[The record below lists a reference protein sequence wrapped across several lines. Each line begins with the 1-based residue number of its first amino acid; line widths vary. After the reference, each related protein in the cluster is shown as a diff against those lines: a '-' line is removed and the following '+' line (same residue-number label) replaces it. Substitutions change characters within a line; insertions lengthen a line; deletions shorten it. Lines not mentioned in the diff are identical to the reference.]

1 MGVRTKGKEFD
12 KSTATGTRRDH
23 MIEEQGM
30 GEMFK
35 ELTPMQKAIGKLI
48 GKILNKDTR
57 SYEQIEEA
65 FTWFE
70 VEHNE
75 GKQLGYPEKIMVI
88 MQAAGTLGGDQR
100 IYNLIRKMYLTVANR
115 S

>member
-1 MGVRTKGKEFD
+1 MKGKEKFD
-12 KSTATGTRRDH
+12 KSVATGTHRDH
-23 MIEEQGM
+23 LIEEQGM
-30 GEMFK
+30 EEMFK
-35 ELTPMQKAIGKLI
+35 DLTPKQKALGKLI

-57 SYEQIEEA
+57 TFEQIEAA
-65 FTWFE
+65 FVWFE
-70 VEHNE
+70 TEHNE
-75 GKQLGYPEKIMVI
+75 SKQLTYPEKILVL

>member
-1 MGVRTKGKEFD
+1 MAVFD

-23 MIEEQGM
+23 LVEEQGM

-35 ELTPMQKAIGKLI
+35 ELTPRQKSLGILI

-57 SYEQIEEA
+57 TFEQIEDIFSWYEK
-65 FTWFE
+65 
-70 VEHNE
+70 EHNA
-75 GKQLGYPEKIMVI
+75 GAQLGYPERMMVI
-88 MQAAGTLGGDQR
+88 MQAAGTLGCTQA

>member
-1 MGVRTKGKEFD
+1 MGIRTKGKAYD
-12 KSTATGTRRDH
+12 KSTATGGRRDH

-35 ELTPMQKAIGKLI
+35 ELTPMQKAIGNLI
-48 GKILNKDTR
+48 GKILNKDCK
-57 SYEQIEEA
+57 SYDQIEEA
-65 FTWFE
+65 FQWFE
-70 VEHNE
+70 KEHND
-75 GKQLGYPEKIMVI
+75 GKQLSYPEKIIVL